1 MSYLIYVNGLGPN
14 FKGDNIYEFIF
25 SDEQEVWG
33 ENWDSKPCNGYP
45 SPPELQYIK
54 KVGVLKDTKVKLELI
69 QNSDYFSMI
78 DAVDGVVALAWEED
92 DTVKQPRMVF
102 RFNDEEKK
110 IKDLLYEKDLI
121 LEFENK
127 TVYEK

>member
-45 SPPELQYIK
+45 LPPELKYIK
-54 KVGVLKDTKVKLELI
+54 KVGVLKDTNIKLALI
-69 QNSDYFSMI
+69 QNSDYFSMV

-92 DTVKQPRMVF
+92 DLVKQPRMVF
-102 RFNDEEKK
+102 RFNDEEQK

-121 LEFENK
+121 LEFEK
-127 TVYEK
+127 KVVYEK

>member
-33 ENWDSKPCNGYP
+33 EGWDSKPCNGYP
-45 SPPELQYIK
+45 APPELKYIK
-54 KVGVLKDTKVKLELI
+54 KVGVLRDTNVKLELI
-69 QNSDYFSMI
+69 QNSDYFSMV
-78 DAVDGVVALAWEED
+78 DAVDGVVALSWEED
-92 DTVKQPRMVF
+92 DMVKQPRMVF
-102 RFNDEEKK
+102 RFNDTEQK

-121 LEFENK
+121 LEFEK
-127 TVYEK
+127 KVVYEK